1 MIDGIYLT
9 NAIEHKIQ
17 PNYVVHAER
26 RSGKTEALF
35 SIIHKKYYGSAIY
48 VSHNYN
54 ISDINKR
61 RYVKQYPDDV
71 IPLFTFASNLHALRG
86 QDMAI
91 FCDEW
96 FLFEEEHKK
105 ELTKIGFQG
114 AVGTLPN
121 LTVML
126 P

>member
-9 NAIEHKIQ
+9 NAIECKIQ

-26 RSGKTEALF
+26 RSGKTGALLNV
-35 SIIHKKYYGSAIY
+35 IHDKYYGSAIY
-48 VSHNYN
+48 ISHNYN

-61 RYVKQYPDDV
+61 RYIKQYPEDA
-71 IPLFTFASNLHALRG
+71 IPLFTSASNLHVLRG
-86 QDMAI
+86 QDRAI

-96 FLFEEEHKK
+96 FLFKEEHKK
-105 ELTKIGFQG
+105 ELAKIGFQG